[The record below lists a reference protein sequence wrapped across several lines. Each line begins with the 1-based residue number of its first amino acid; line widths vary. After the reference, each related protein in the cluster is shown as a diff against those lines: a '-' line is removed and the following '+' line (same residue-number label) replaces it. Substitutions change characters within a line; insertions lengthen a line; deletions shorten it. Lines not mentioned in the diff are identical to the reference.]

1 MESTPTASVANED
14 IRKALELPNG
24 AQFFRC
30 ALQVN
35 SYEYQKRHGNEPD
48 FESEEAYN
56 EALVRACKENGIHVI
71 GVADHSRI
79 RSAESLIEKARE
91 SDITVFP
98 GFEAVTNDN
107 IHFLVLFDPG
117 TDLDDIQAC
126 INRIVPHGRRN
137 NPSPRSDL
145 NVADLLAKCVKWDA
159 IAIGAH
165 ALSENGL
172 LKDKKSGEPRIE
184 AWKDD
189 NLHAVCVPCPPEEV
203 SQEGFRRI
211 LTNQASKYRRE
222 QLPARLYSK
231 DVDGPD
237 DLSDDRSWTWIRMV
251 EPSVEG
257 LRQAFLDPESRVRR
271 PDEPEPEERTEFVA
285 MSWEGGF
292 LDGVKIHFNEDMN
305 VLIGGRGTGKSTV
318 IESLRYVL
326 RQEAVGDDAQRMH
339 ESIIQQ
345 VLGSGTKV
353 SLLVKIKIG
362 DPSTKEY
369 LIERT
374 VPNPP
379 KVKDEE
385 GNVLDVGPEDVL
397 EEVEIYGQH
406 EIAEL
411 AKDRAKLT
419 RLLDRFADVDPD
431 LQDRKESLRRELEDT
446 RHDLMEVRRK
456 MRDIEDRREQLP
468 AIEEKIKQFKDAG
481 IEEKLDTKSQLVKEE
496 NLLDTAEERI
506 EKVDRIREELAE
518 SLPLETEF
526 VSESSLDK
534 LPNRDVLEPIRELIS
549 TLNDDV
555 KAVEDQLQSAVDEA
569 QGQLNEIR
577 EAWSERESQVQE
589 EYEEALRELQEE
601 QIDGEEYIRLQR
613 KAEELRPLRKRL
625 ENHKKHREEIEQRR
639 RNLLGEWEDLKT
651 EEYQAYKTA
660 CDRVSQALGGQV
672 KATVRY
678 QGNRD
683 PLLDLLDEE
692 LEGRR
697 KEMLDTLERREDLSL
712 QQLTKHIEEGA
723 DALVDEYGLTQTQ
736 AQTLADIDE
745 DLRLQIEELELP
757 ASTEIELNVAA
768 EGQSKEWRPLD
779 KLSTG
784 QRATAVLLL
793 LLIESKTPLVVDQPE
808 DDLDNR
814 FVVDGVIPAIR
825 SEKGCRQFLFA
836 THNANI
842 PVLGDAEQILGF
854 SAVGDARFNGRG
866 GATIKDGHRGAIDQ
880 PSVRELVEEILEGG
894 KTAFEKRRAK
904 YGF

>member
-1 MESTPTASVANED
+1 MELTDTASFSNEE
-14 IRKALELPNG
+14 IRKARKLHNG
-24 AQFFRC
+24 ARFFRC

-35 SYEYQKRHGNEPD
+35 SFEYQKRHGNKPD
-48 FESEEAYN
+48 FDSEEAYN
-56 EALVRACKENGIHVI
+56 EAMVRACKEYDIQVI
-71 GVADHSRI
+71 GVTDHYRI
-79 RSAESLIEKARE
+79 QTAKSLIDEARKAG
-91 SDITVFP
+91 ITVFP
-98 GFEAVTNDN
+98 GFEAATKTN
-107 IHFLVLFDPG
+107 IHFLVLFDPSKTIEEVDRHIASLVPVQNEHDTSPLG
-117 TDLDDIQAC
+117 SYDVHELLKYCNDHDAAC
-126 INRIVPHGRRN
+126 I
-137 NPSPRSDL
+137 
-145 NVADLLAKCVKWDA
+145 A
-159 IAIGAH
+159 AH
-165 ALSENGL
+165 VTQGNGL
-172 LKDKKSGEPRIE
+172 LHEMRGKPRMK

-189 NLHAVCVPCPPEEV
+189 NLRAVSVPCPP
-203 SQEGFRRI
+203 SDMSHQGMRQI
-211 LTNQASKYRRE
+211 LRNRDHNHERD
-222 QLPARLYSK
+222 QLPAILTVQ
-231 DVDGPD
+231 DVDKPA
-237 DLSDDRSWTWIRMV
+237 DLAKDKSLTWIRMA
-251 EPSVEG
+251 EPTVEG
-257 LRQAFLDPESRVRR
+257 LRQAFLDPESRIRL
-271 PDEPEPEERTEFVA
+271 PGEPKPEDRAEFVA
-285 MSWEGGF
+285 IAWEGGF

-326 RQEAVGDDAQRMH
+326 RQEAVGEEAQRMH
-339 ESIIQQ
+339 ESIVQQ

-353 SLLVKIKIG
+353 SLLIRIEN
-362 DPSTKEY
+362 PSTREY

-379 KVKDEE
+379 KVKDQE

-406 EIAEL
+406 EISEL

-419 RLLDRFADVDPD
+419 RLLDRFAEVDPN
-431 LQDRKESLRRELEDT
+431 LGERKASLRRELKDT
-446 RHDLMEVRRK
+446 RRNLMEVRRK
-456 MRDIEDRREQLP
+456 MQDIESRLEQLP
-468 AIEEKIKQFKDAG
+468 VIEEKIKQFEDAG
-481 IEEKLDTKSQLVKEE
+481 IAEKLDTKSQLVKEE
-496 NLLDTAEERI
+496 KVLDTAEERI
-506 EKVDRIREELAE
+506 EEIERIRKELAE
-518 SLPLETEF
+518 GLPLEADF
-526 VSESSLDK
+526 VSDSSLDE
-534 LPNRDVLEPIRELIS
+534 LPNEDVLKPIRTLLS
-549 TLNDDV
+549 TLNEESND
-555 KAVEDQLQSAVDEA
+555 AEEQLQSAVDEA
-569 QGQLNEIR
+569 RSQLAEIR
-577 EAWSERESQVQE
+577 ETWEERESQVQE

-601 QIDGEEYIRLQR
+601 QVDGEEYIRLQR
-613 KAEELRPLRKRL
+613 KAEELRPLRKKL
-625 ENHKKHREEIEQRR
+625 ENHEKHREEIEQRR

-672 KATVRY
+672 KASVRY

-683 PLLDLLDEE
+683 PLIDLLDED

-697 KEMLDTLERREDLSL
+697 QEMLDTLEEREDLSL
-712 QQLTKHIEEGA
+712 QKLAEHIEKGA
-723 DALVDEYGLTQTQ
+723 DALVDEYGLTKTQ

-757 ASTEIELNVAA
+757 ASTEIKLNVAA

-814 FVVDGVIPAIR
+814 FVVDGVVPAIR
-825 SEKGCRQFLFA
+825 SEKGRRQFLFA

-854 SAVGDARFNGRG
+854 SAVGDARHAGRG
-866 GATIKDGHRGAIDQ
+866 RATIEEGHRGAIDQ
-880 PSVRELVEEILEGG
+880 SSVRELVEEILEGG